1 VNVYRNMRKKQN
13 LTQEELAKKLGVER
27 STVAKWET
35 EKSIP
40 RVDALLKMSAIF
52 GCTTDELLKSTR

>member
-1 VNVYRNMRKKQN
+1 MNVYRNMRKKQN

-40 RVDALLKMSAIF
+40 RVDALLKMSSIF
-52 GCTTDELLKSTR
+52 GCTMDELLKRTR

>member
-1 VNVYRNMRKKQN
+1 MNVYRNMRKKQN

-35 EKSIP
+35 EKSIS
-40 RVDALLKMSAIF
+40 RVDALLKMSSIF

>member
-1 VNVYRNMRKKQN
+1 MNVYRNMRKKQN

-40 RVDALLKMSAIF
+40 RVDALLKMSSI
-52 GCTTDELLKSTR
+52 